1 MPDAS
6 SLYPS
11 PPQPQQGLLSDP
23 SKLYGFIAA
32 AQAAKQFAA
41 KQALG
46 NAYQGGLNADGTVD
60 LGKVATALKNDPNAG
75 FVLPE
80 ATNNI
85 LAQHGQ
91 MISNDTASFDQYAK
105 QSGFVQQWLASRANQ
120 PNVKPEDIL
129 NDAVTL
135 SRNTDPKVLPSGVI
149 NSVIGGILGDPGG
162 IRAGLNNTRNRVM
175 GAAAATAPI
184 QGPPTAGGAPTT
196 MPLGATGQTQP
207 GAPPSAIPG
216 QIVTGQPQGQ
226 EITQKAAAEAAK
238 NLEDTTTTSPLYHA
252 NLENLKQDSSVLDNL
267 GGPTLDV
274 ERKLN
279 ALTQRV
285 GNFGITMSPD
295 QMKAA
300 DSFSKIANQ
309 ISLQQSQAFAGT
321 DAGRMMTVHAN
332 PSLEMSR
339 YGRDGVID
347 MLQGNQDAQDTMR
360 NIWFQAKRNGA
371 PSNSYYD
378 FTQTLGNEPLNP
390 KTGAKFDP
398 RVFQFNRMSRD
409 NQQKFLSQVGPSELP
424 QFEANYKEAIAR
436 KWVKPLDTS
445 GNANAPQ

>member
-1 MPDAS
+1 MPDVG
-6 SLYPS
+6 SLYPQ
-11 PPQPQQGLLSDP
+11 PPQPQPGVLSDP

-46 NAYQGGLNADGTVD
+46 QAYQGALQPDGTVD
-60 LGKVATALKNDPNAG
+60 LAKVATTLKNDPNAG

-80 ATNNI
+80 ATSNI

-91 MISNDTASFDQYAK
+91 MIANDTASFDQYAK

-149 NSVIGGILGDPGG
+149 NSVIGGILNDPGG
-162 IRAGLNNTRNRVM
+162 VRAGLNNVRNRVM
-175 GAAAATAPI
+175 GPTAATSPI
-184 QGPPTAGGAPTT
+184 TGPPTAAGQPTT
-196 MPLGATGQTQP
+196 MPLGATGYTPGGGQQP
-207 GAPPSAIPG
+207 AIPG
-216 QIVTGQPQGQ
+216 QVVTGQAPGQ
-226 EITQKAAAEAAK
+226 AITQEGAATAARQ
-238 NLEDTTTTSPLYHA
+238 LEDTATTSPLYHS
-252 NLENLKQDSSVLDNL
+252 NLENLKQDSAVLDNL
-267 GGPTLDV
+267 GGPTIET

-285 GNFGITMSPD
+285 GGFGITMSPD
-295 QMKAA
+295 QMRAA

-309 ISLQQSQAFAGT
+309 ISLQQSQSFAGT
-321 DAGRMMTVHAN
+321 DAGRLMTVHAN
-332 PSLEMSR
+332 PTMEMSR
-339 YGRDGVID
+339 YGREGVID
-347 MLQGNQDAQDTMR
+347 MLQGNQDAQDTTR

-378 FTQTLGNEPLNP
+378 FVQTLANEPLNAR
-390 KTGAKFDP
+390 TGAKFDP
-398 RVFQFNRMSRD
+398 RVFQINRMDRD
-409 NQQKFLSQVGPSELP
+409 NQQKFLSQVGPAELP

-445 GNANAPQ
+445 GNTNAPQ